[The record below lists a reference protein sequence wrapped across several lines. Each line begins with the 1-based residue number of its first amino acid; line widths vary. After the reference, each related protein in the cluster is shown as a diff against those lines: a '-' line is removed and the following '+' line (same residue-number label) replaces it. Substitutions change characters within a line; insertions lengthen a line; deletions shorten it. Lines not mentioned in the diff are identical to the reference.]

1 MTERFSKAV
10 SGVLASYETHGAI
23 NHVDGPDLPSR
34 QDVERIVDDLEFV
47 LFPGYFG
54 GERVTRSN
62 LGYLI
67 GHKLDTIRERL
78 TAEVWKSIRW
88 KCDHSTHCAN
98 AGDCDFSCA
107 DAGPGK
113 ACCSEYED
121 CQARSAEIVLSLLEA
136 IPDLRSTLML
146 DAEAAYRGDPAARSI
161 SEVIVCYPGLH
172 AITIYRVAHFLW
184 ERQVPLIPRMMSEY
198 VHGKTG
204 IDIHPGA
211 NIGPGLFIDHGNAV
225 VIGETSDIGPNVKI
239 YQGVTLGALSFPT
252 DEDGNLRRGFKR
264 HPTIEDEVIIYA
276 NTTILGAVTIGR
288 GSVIGGNVF
297 LTDSVDAGSKV
308 TRDGPRPKVRQWR
321 DNSP

>member
-239 YQGVTLGALSFPT
+239 YQGVTLGALSVRKKELAPG
-252 DEDGNLRRGFKR
+252 ERNKR
-264 HPTIEDEVIIYA
+264 HPTVEEGATLYSGA
-276 NTTILGAVTIGR
+276 TILGGDTIIGAN
-288 GSVIGGNVF
+288 SVIGGNVW
-297 LTDSVDAGSKV
+297 LTRSVPPDTQVVIQEPDLVFRERRG
-308 TRDGPRPKVRQWR
+308 
-321 DNSP
+321 

>member
-1 MTERFSKAV
+1 MTERFLKAV
-10 SGVLASYETHGAI
+10 SGVMASYETHGAI

-88 KCDHSTHCAN
+88 KCDHSEHCAN
-98 AGDCDFSCA
+98 ADNCDFSCA
-107 DAGPGK
+107 DAGPGR

-121 CQARSAEIVLSLLEA
+121 CQGRSVEIVLSLLEA
-136 IPDLRSTLML
+136 IPELRSTLML
-146 DAEAAYRGDPAARSI
+146 DAEAAFRGDPAARSI

-239 YQGVTLGALSFPT
+239 YQGVTLGALSVRKKELAPG
-252 DEDGNLRRGFKR
+252 ERNKR
-264 HPTIEDEVIIYA
+264 HPTVEEGATIYSGA
-276 NTTILGAVTIGR
+276 TILGGDTVIGAN
-288 GSVIGGNVF
+288 SVIGGNVWM
-297 LTDSVDAGSKV
+297 TRSVPSGMQV
-308 TRDGPRPKVRQWR
+308 LIQEPELVFRERR
-321 DNSP
+321 